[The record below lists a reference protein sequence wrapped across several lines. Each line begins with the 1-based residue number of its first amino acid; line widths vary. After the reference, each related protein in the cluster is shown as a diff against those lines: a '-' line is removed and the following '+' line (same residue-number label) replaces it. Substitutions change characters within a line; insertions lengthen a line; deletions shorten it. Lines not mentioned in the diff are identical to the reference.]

1 MSEDTSLELDNNED
15 VISSNDQG
23 TVVVGEGVRLDG
35 RIENAKDTHI
45 AGVYNGSVKSE
56 NINISDR
63 GNLKGEIKT
72 EDLTISGTFEGDIKV
87 DKSMIV
93 NSKAKV
99 KGNIEYSLLEV
110 KFGATIEGNI
120 KHSAAVSSMAKPEE
134 STNTTNENKS
144 QEAINEEIH

>member
-1 MSEDTSLELDNNED
+1 MSEETPLELDENED
-15 VISSNDQG
+15 IVSSNDQG

-35 RIENAKDTHI
+35 RIENAKDAHI

-56 NINISDR
+56 SINISDF

-72 EDLTISGTFEGDIKV
+72 KDLIISGTFEGDIKV

-110 KFGATIEGNI
+110 RFGATIEGNV
-120 KHSAAVSSMAKPEE
+120 KHSATVSSMAKVEE
-134 STNTTNENKS
+134 SKNMTSENEL
-144 QEAINEEIH
+144 QEMPNEDNY